1 MKISFLVTYY
11 QQERFVRQSLDSILA
26 LEKPSE
32 WELLIGDDGS
42 TDGTLEIVK
51 SYMDRDPEHIRL
63 YRMDREPGRK
73 YVSVER
79 ASANR
84 LNLVRH
90 AAGEYY
96 CLMDGDDFYSETDFL
111 PGALAVLEKNPDV
124 SIVGLGT
131 WMYQD
136 GSPETRKA
144 GGSAKPVRVHR
155 ERYLRWQYTH
165 AGACVIRNNHP
176 AGELDMLSGLK
187 SFDDNDIVLSAL
199 ARGRMIRIN
208 RPVYAY
214 RQTGGSV
221 YNAMP
226 AAERAALNVCGLGIG
241 LRIMG
246 PRWKR
251 AVTARFATAVWMA
264 WFLRD
269 TLPTAQAPE
278 KYQAYLD
285 GCRRA
290 GFAEGEK
297 LLSFPELGPEDRK
310 KIRKWVLSVGRESPP
325 RILYAWLQ
333 VRSGRKNPNG

>member
-11 QQERFVRQSLDSILA
+11 QQEQFVRQSLDSILA
-26 LEKPSE
+26 LEKPAE

-42 TDGTLEIVK
+42 TDGTLELLK
-51 SYMDRDPEHIRL
+51 SYRDRDPEHIRL
-63 YRMDREPGRK
+63 YVMDREPGRK
-73 YVSVER
+73 YVAVER

-90 AAGEYY
+90 AAGDYY
-96 CLMDGDDFYSETDFL
+96 SLMDGDDFYSETDFI
-111 PGALAVLEKNPDV
+111 PQALAALDTHPDV

-136 GSPETRKA
+136 GSPKTSKP
-144 GGSAKPVRVHR
+144 GGLARPVRVHR
-155 ERYLRWQYTH
+155 KKYLRWQYTH
-165 AGACVIRNNHP
+165 AGACVIRNTHP
-176 AGELDMLSGLK
+176 PEELDMLTALK

-199 ARGRMIRIN
+199 ARGRMMRIN

-214 RQTGGSV
+214 RQTQGSV

-241 LRIMG
+241 LKIMG
-246 PRWKR
+246 PAWKR
-251 AVTARFATAVWMA
+251 DVTARFATAVWMA

-278 KYQAYLD
+278 KYQAYLA

-290 GFAEGEK
+290 GFSEGEK
-297 LLSFPELGPEDRK
+297 LLSFPELKANDRNQV
-310 KIRKWVLSVGRESPP
+310 RKWVWSVGRESPP

-333 VRSGRKNPNG
+333 VRKAGKNTR